1 MSKQLRADML
11 LLLVTFIWGSTFVL
25 IKNAI
30 ADIPPYTFILIRH
43 LTAFILLSMVFIKRY
58 RNFNK
63 EVFVYSIIIAVFLFA
78 GYALQ
83 TIGLIYTTASN
94 SSFITSLA
102 VVFVPIIS
110 FLLFKRI
117 PTRSTLLGI
126 PIAILGLAL
135 LTLNESLSINV
146 GDFYTFICAISF
158 GVSIILIERFTKKVD
173 SVLMAMLQILFIAI
187 ISCVFS
193 LTLENGMYS
202 AINFSPDVIIAILIT
217 GILATGLAFVIQNT
231 VQRYTT
237 AAHTALIFTAEPIFG
252 AMFAYLMHDEVFTLR
267 HILGAGLIIAGV
279 ILAECKFNKGE
290 NNLSL

>member
-1 MSKQLRADML
+1 ML

-158 GVSIILIERFTKKVD
+158 GASIILIERFTKKVD

>member
-1 MSKQLRADML
+1 ML